1 MNNPGMTTSHRGLPL
16 PPPLPESFRPQ
27 PPASQPHT
35 AAHGYAPIPPQP
47 AYTPARI
54 EEETRND
61 GHGYYIA
68 KAEEHKVHQEEER
81 TRQQQLRLE
90 QRKVEHD
97 MLREA
102 IRGGIP
108 AHLVPS
114 LFASLGG
121 AGRYP
126 DVSPI
131 QHYQATMPTAAQQE
145 ISQPGFPGRSPPDL
159 RRETRAIPQS
169 HQPYYPAPG
178 SAVAP
183 SQQFPHQPPP
193 AFNAST
199 VYPSPAT
206 HSPRGHRSATVSGGT
221 TAKHPINSSL
231 PRLTTNEAQVQH
243 PTSGPTA
250 YGTDRASPSP
260 SISFHHWQPPS
271 TTSGGSR
278 GADKTSPRQPTT
290 LSSGESV
297 AISSPRKRKD
307 MRPHQAAPPPS
318 YAPRERTPMSERDRP
333 RSAQGQTRG
342 HARHQSA
349 SQLRRAPY
357 DPIGRPA
364 KEVGLGMAPPI
375 GMGTGSKIEDMGRG
389 VQQEEGGEQG
399 RGLGQSQGQEMEQ
412 NKGVVGQAD
421 VARST

>member
-1 MNNPGMTTSHRGLPL
+1 M
-16 PPPLPESFRPQ
+16 
-27 PPASQPHT
+27 
-35 AAHGYAPIPPQP
+35 
-47 AYTPARI
+47 
-54 EEETRND
+54 
-61 GHGYYIA
+61 
-68 KAEEHKVHQEEER
+68 HQEEER

-108 AHLVPS
+108 PHLVPN

-121 AGRYP
+121 AGRIP
-126 DVSPI
+126 DISPV
-131 QHYQATMPTAAQQE
+131 QHYQATMPTVAQQDM
-145 ISQPGFPGRSPPDL
+145 SQPGYPGRSPPDL

-178 SAVAP
+178 SAIGP
-183 SQQFPHQPPP
+183 TQQFPHQPPP

-221 TAKHPINSSL
+221 TTKHPINSSL

-278 GADKTSPRQPTT
+278 ADKTSPRQPTT

-297 AISSPRKRKD
+297 AINSPRKRKD

-318 YAPRERTPMSERDRP
+318 YAPRERTPMSERDGL
-333 RSAQGQTRG
+333 RSAQGQPRG

-357 DPIGRPA
+357 DPIGGPA

-375 GMGTGSKIEDMGRG
+375 GMGTGTGGKIEEMGRG
-389 VQQEEGGEQG
+389 VQQDEGVEHEQG
-399 RGLGQSQGQEMEQ
+399 RGQGQGQGQEREQ
-412 NKGVVGQAD
+412 EGGALAKTD
-421 VARST
+421 VARPT